1 MTDKN
6 RISATLKQGVL
17 KNKPYTLAPEDTP
30 VKLNQNESP
39 FDIPEYIKDKILKK
53 LKETRWNIYPDF
65 VPEELYR
72 KISSFYGF
80 SKDNIMIGNGSNEM
94 IFTILAASLEKDKKV
109 IIPAP
114 TFAVYSLI
122 SSNLNADI
130 RTVYLNDDFSF
141 DTDKII
147 SECSSPG
154 SVTILC
160 SPNNPTGT
168 SLTRVQIEKIIN
180 ASGGTVVVDE
190 AYIHFG
196 GETVIDLVNK
206 YENLI
211 VLRTFSKAFGL
222 AGLRMGIMISN
233 KNLIREL
240 MKVKLPY
247 NLNILTLITLDEMFD
262 NTDFVD
268 ENIKKILAERE
279 YLGRE
284 LAEIKSIRVIP
295 TSANFFLVKT
305 ENSASLFNALLEQ
318 GIRVRDVSSYPMLEN
333 HLRISVGSR
342 IENEAILKAMKKI
355 LN

>member
-1 MTDKN
+1 MKDRNK
-6 RISATLKQGVL
+6 ISATLKQGVL

-30 VKLNQNESP
+30 IKLNQNESP
-39 FDIPEYIKDKILKK
+39 FDIPENIKDRILKK
-53 LKETRWNIYPDF
+53 LKESRWNIYPDF
-65 VPEELYR
+65 VPEALYA
-72 KISSFYGF
+72 KISSYYGF
-80 SKDNIMIGNGSNEM
+80 SRENIMLGNGSNEM
-94 IFTILAASLEKDKKV
+94 IFTVLAASLEKEKKV

-114 TFAVYSLI
+114 TFAVYGLI

-130 RTVYLNDDFSF
+130 TTVYLNEDFSF
-141 DTDKII
+141 NTAGII
-147 SECSSPG
+147 SECKSPG

-168 SLTRVQIEKIIN
+168 SLKRTEIEEIIK
-180 ASGGTVVVDE
+180 ASGGTVIVDE

-196 GETVIDLVNK
+196 GESVIDLVEK
-206 YENLI
+206 YDNLI

-247 NLNILTLITLDEMFD
+247 NLNILTLITLEEMFD
-262 NTDFVD
+262 NIGFVD
-268 ENIKKILAERE
+268 DNVKKILAERD
-279 YLGRE
+279 YLGE
-284 LAEIKSIRVIP
+284 LLAGFKKLKVIP
-295 TSANFFLVKT
+295 TSANFFLVKV
-305 ENSASLFNALLEQ
+305 EDSASLFDALLQQ

-342 IENEAILKAMKKI
+342 TENDALIEALKKV
-355 LN
+355 LD